1 VSQENVEVVRQ
12 VHDAAGRRDAATVLS
27 LYDPGVECDY
37 SRVSW
42 GDPAGR
48 GVYHGHEG
56 LRQVFR
62 EWHEAWESHKAD
74 VEELIDA
81 GDDRVIS
88 VGTARGRG
96 KASGIEVELPHQA
109 GLWTIRDGRV
119 IRVVWF
125 PTREEAPEAAGLG
138 D

>member
-1 VSQENVEVVRQ
+1 VNQ
-12 VHDAAGRRDAATVLS
+12 
-27 LYDPGVECDY
+27 P
-37 SRVSW
+37 W

-125 PTREEAPEAAGLG
+125 PTREEALEAAGLR